1 MNKQEILKLLK
12 DNSEHLRDTYGVAK
26 IGLFGSFQSGRED
39 ETSDV
44 DLLVSFKKGHK
55 DFFNYMRLKHYLE
68 DTFDREVDLVTENA
82 VKDRL
87 KDKIFN
93 QVEYIEQ

>member
-1 MNKQEILKLLK
+1 
-12 DNSEHLRDTYGVAK
+12 
-26 IGLFGSFQSGRED
+26 
-39 ETSDV
+39 
-44 DLLVSFKKGHK
+44 
-55 DFFNYMRLKHYLE
+55 MRLKDYLE
-68 DTFDREVDLVTENA
+68 DIFDREVDLVTENA